1 MSARQNDKNT
11 ERKQEKKRISRRYLS
26 LFLIMALWGV
36 FIIVKMALVMFW
48 ERQYWNDVSKNLT
61 PVNKVIEPHRGNI
74 LSDEGLLLASSM
86 KQYRVFLDFRT
97 TEREDVRAKKD
108 QYRKDTLF
116 TNHLREFALQMH
128 TIFPQYTVDELVR
141 HYENGY
147 KAKSHS
153 WLLLPGVSRNTYPIS
168 YNQYKSLARTVW
180 IKPRYEGWYF
190 SAESKI
196 SRKKPFGTLAARTIG
211 SMYEA
216 KDSAKNGLE
225 LSFDSLLRGVPGVG
239 HVEKV
244 QSVSRMVADIPQ
256 VDGCDIRTTINVD
269 MQDIAEV
276 ALRKQLEFRNAASGI
291 VVLME
296 VPTGDIKAIASLTKT
311 ESGEFSEI
319 QNNAVKELFEPGSTF
334 KPVSMMVALDDGKIS
349 LTDSVYC
356 EHGRY
361 AGFGGGA
368 VMTDAGSG
376 YGWLDV
382 PGIIKNSC
390 NIGTSKLINAA
401 YKDDPKAFVDGIY
414 RTGINTH
421 FDMQLTGTAAP
432 VILRDVYWD
441 ATRLPWMSIGY
452 NTQLPVINTLA
463 FYNGVANG
471 GCMVAPRLVTEV
483 LRDGEVIQEFPVEVV
498 RQHMCKDETLEKVR
512 FLLENVVQNGTG
524 KNAQSEYFS
533 VAGKTGTAQISQ
545 GAAGY
550 KNGPRRHMVSF
561 CGYFPADKPQYSCI
575 VSIRTDGGA
584 AGGATWAAPVFH
596 EISEKVMAS
605 RNPRDITEAFD
616 STRQYLPTVLPGN
629 LTKAAVVLKTLTKNM
644 DKKYQMGKKELSV
657 ADSIWGVVSSDSG
670 RFVMSHLTYTP
681 NLVPDVRGMGAEDA
695 LFLLESMGL
704 RVDMTGVGHVKS
716 QSLPRNTHFNKGDR
730 IQITLSM

>member
-1 MSARQNDKNT
+1 MSALRDRET

-26 LFLIMALWGV
+26 LFLIMALWGI

-86 KQYRVFLDFRT
+86 KQYRIFLDFRT
-97 TEREDVRAKKD
+97 AEKDEVRAKKD

-116 TNHLREFALQMH
+116 TNHLREFAGQMH
-128 TIFPQYTVDELVR
+128 IIFPQYSTDELVR

-153 WLLLPGVSRNTYPIS
+153 WLLLPGVSRNSYPIS

-196 SRKKPFGTLAARTIG
+196 SRQKPFGALASRTLG
-211 SMYEA
+211 DMYEG
-216 KDSAKNGLE
+216 KDSARYGLE

-239 HVEKV
+239 HIEKV
-244 QSVSRMVADIPQ
+244 QNVSRMVADVQ
-256 VDGCDIRTTINVD
+256 QTDGCDIRTTINVD

-276 ALRKQLEFRNAASGI
+276 ALRKQLELRNAASGI

-311 ESGEFSEI
+311 ESGKFSEI

-356 EHGRY
+356 EYGRY

-368 VMTDAGSG
+368 VMTDAGNG

-401 YKDDPKAFVDGIY
+401 YKDNPQAFVEGIY

-421 FDMQLTGTAAP
+421 FDLQLTGTAAP
-432 VILRDVYWD
+432 VIRKDGYWD

-463 FYNGVANG
+463 FYNGIANG

-483 LRDGEVIQEFPVEVV
+483 IRDGEVIEEFPVKVV
-498 RQHMCKDETLEKVR
+498 RQHMCKDETLEQVR

-524 KNAQSEYFS
+524 KNAQSKYFS
-533 VAGKTGTAQISQ
+533 VAGKTGTAQLSQ

-550 KNGPRRHMVSF
+550 KNGKRTHMVSF

-596 EISEKVMAS
+596 ELSEKVMAS
-605 RNPRDITEAFD
+605 RNLRDVAEAYD
-616 STRQYLPTVLPGN
+616 STRQYLPTVLPGD
-629 LTKAAVVLKTLTKNM
+629 LAKAGTVLKTLTKGM
-644 DKKYQMGKKELSV
+644 DKDKYLADKKSLGVKDSTWGSV
-657 ADSIWGVVSSDSG
+657 SADSG
-670 RFVMSHLTYTP
+670 RYKMSYAEYAP
-681 NLVPDVRGMGAEDA
+681 DLVPDVRGMGAEDA
-695 LFLLESMGL
+695 LYLLESMGL
-704 RVDMTGVGHVKS
+704 RVDIEGVGHVRS
-716 QSLPRNTHFNKGDR
+716 QSLLKNTRFRKGDR